1 MLRFI
6 YVLCK
11 GCIWTEWEG
20 IGMCSEACGIGNQE
34 FTRKQSPWGVKTA
47 SDCKQTERK
56 KEECILTG
64 CSGKYFN
71 SRHPRLAEVVL
82 NQSSGYV

>member
-1 MLRFI
+1 
-6 YVLCK
+6 
-11 GCIWTEWEG
+11 
-20 IGMCSEACGIGNQE
+20 MCSEACGVGNQE